1 MTYEICAMT
10 PVAIPKTQEGKP
22 ALKRPPRYK
31 VFLLNDDFTP
41 MDFVVD
47 VLERFFHMSR
57 EKATI
62 VMFQVH
68 SQGSGVCG
76 VFTYDIAETKVALVN
91 EYSQQNE
98 HPLLCQMEKA

>member
-1 MTYEICAMT
+1 MTYEISVT
-10 PVAIPKTQEGKP
+10 PVATPKTKEGKP
-22 ALKRPPRYK
+22 SLQRPPLYK
-31 VFLLNDDFTP
+31 VVLLNDDFTP

-57 EKATI
+57 EKATV

-68 SQGSGVCG
+68 TQGNAVCG

-91 EYSQQNE
+91 DYAQQNE
-98 HPLLCQMEKA
+98 HPLLCQMERA